1 MNSEQI
7 QEELTKLPKSPGVYI
22 MHDSKGGVL
31 YVGKAVNL
39 RNRVRSYF
47 RVSTKKTLKIQK
59 MVSLIDHFDY
69 ILTDTELEALVLE
82 NNLIKEYSPKY
93 NTLLKDDKTYPYIK
107 VTVNEPFPRL
117 IFSRSLKKDKSK
129 YFGPYSS
136 AGSVNDMIEFL
147 SKIYHIRTCNRAID
161 GKTTFDRPCLN
172 YHMKQCDAPCMNK
185 ITEEEYKENVK
196 KALVFL
202 GGNYDPLLKEIEE
215 KMYELSEK
223 LEFEEAAKYRELLRS
238 ATNIAQKQKITDF
251 DGENKDY
258 IGIAGNEKDVLVQVF
273 FVREGKL
280 IGREHFYMKGATE
293 NTDEENIESFIK
305 QYYAGTPFI
314 PKEIFIPVQLEEGEL
329 LEKWLSEKI
338 GGKVSIKSPVKGQK
352 EKMLELAHSNALMLL
367 KRDEEKHKL
376 EEARTKG
383 ATEELASL
391 LDIVKA
397 DRIESYDISN
407 TQGFNSVGSM
417 VVYEN
422 GRPKKSDYRKFRL
435 KTVEGPDDYAS
446 MYEVLNRRFTHGI
459 NEIEGDNTTSFAIF
473 PDLILMDGGRGQVHV
488 AEKVLSELGIDVPVC
503 GMVKDDRH
511 RTRGLLFKDREIPID
526 THSECF
532 KFVTRVQDEVHRFAI
547 EYHRSLRTKAQ
558 VHSILDDIPG
568 IGDKRRR
575 ALMKYFK
582 SIDELK
588 AASVEEIS
596 KVEGIPVNVAEEIYN
611 FFRKE
616 KRKEKNTEEK

>member
-147 SKIYHIRTCNRAID
+147 SKAYHIRTCNRAID
-161 GKTTFDRPCLN
+161 GKAAFDRPCLN

-185 ITEEEYKENVK
+185 ITEEEYRENVK

-202 GGNYDPLLKEIEE
+202 GGNYDPLLKEIED

-459 NEIEGDNTTSFAIF
+459 NEMESDNTTSFAIF
-473 PDLILMDGGRGQVHV
+473 PDLILMDGGRGQVHI

-558 VHSILDDIPG
+558 VHSVLDDIPG
-568 IGDKRRR
+568 IGEKRRR

-582 SIDELK
+582 SIDDLK

-596 KVEGIPVNVAEEIYN
+596 KVEGIPVNVAEEIHN
-611 FFRKE
+611 FF
-616 KRKEKNTEEK
+616 RKEKNTEEK

>member
-1 MNSEQI
+1 MNEKLI
-7 QEELTKLPKSPGVYI
+7 EEELNKLPKSLGVYI
-22 MHDSKGGVL
+22 MQDSKGGVL

-47 RVSTKKTLKIQK
+47 RASTKKTLKIQN
-59 MVSLIDHFDY
+59 MVKRIDHFDY

-107 VTVNEPFPRL
+107 VTVGEEYPRL

-147 SKIYHIRTCNRAID
+147 SKMYHIRTCNKSLDGSVKADRA
-161 GKTTFDRPCLN
+161 CLN
-172 YHMKQCDAPCMNK
+172 YHMKQCDAPCMGK
-185 ITEEEYKENVK
+185 ITPEEYKENVK

-202 GGNYDPLLKEIEE
+202 GGNYEPLLKEIES
-215 KMYELSEK
+215 KMNEHAEK
-223 LEFEEAAKYRELLRS
+223 LEFEEAAKYRELLKS
-238 ATNIAQKQKITDF
+238 AENVAQKQKITDV

-258 IGIAGNEKDVLVQVF
+258 IGIARNETDVLVQVF

-280 IGREHFYMKGATE
+280 IGREHFYLKGATQE
-293 NTDEENIESFIK
+293 TDEESITNFIK
-305 QYYAGTPFI
+305 LYYAGTPFL
-314 PKEIFIPVQLEEGEL
+314 PREIFVPVQLEETEL
-329 LEKWLSEKI
+329 LEKWLTDKR
-338 GGKVSIKSPVKGQK
+338 GGKVSIKSPSKGQK
-352 EKMLELAHSNALMLL
+352 EKMLELAHQNAAMLI
-367 KRDEEKHKL
+367 KRDEEKHKN

-383 ATEELASL
+383 AVEELARL
-391 LDIVKA
+391 IGIDKA
-397 DRIESYDISN
+397 ERIESYDISN

-446 MYEVLNRRFTHGI
+446 MYEVLNRRFTHGL
-459 NEIEGDNTTSFAIF
+459 NDKESDSVTGFSVF
-473 PDLILMDGGRGQVHV
+473 PDLILMDGGLGQVHI
-488 AEKVLSELGIDVPVC
+488 ANKVLEELGINVPVC

-511 RTRGLLFKDREIPID
+511 RTRGLLFNDREIPMDI
-526 THSECF
+526 HSECF

-547 EYHRSLRTKAQ
+547 EYHRSLRSKAQ
-558 VHSILDDIPG
+558 VHSVLDDIPG
-568 IGDKRRR
+568 IGPKRRK
-575 ALMKYFK
+575 ALMKYFE
-582 SIDELK
+582 SIDDIK
-588 AASVEEIS
+588 NASVEEIS
-596 KVEGIPVNVAEEIYN
+596 KVDEIPVNVAQDIYD
-611 FFRKE
+611 FFRPDE
-616 KRKEKNTEEK
+616 K